1 MSDDIEMV
9 SRMAE
14 CSLETAASA
23 LSLHGNVIDAVAAL
37 LPEPPTV
44 SGAKYI
50 PAKPHVNTGL
60 DAEQTALCAR
70 GRWLQD
76 RVNAVLSVAHSK
88 TLPAQPAAQSSELS
102 VEVAAATIPDVAEGS
117 ESSPDSLAQTA
128 LPGPQSA
135 PPQ

>member
-9 SRMAE
+9 SRIAE

-23 LSLHGNVIDAVAAL
+23 LSIHGNVVDAVAAL
-37 LPEPPTV
+37 LPDNPVV

-50 PAKPHVNTGL
+50 PAKPKINTGM
-60 DAEQTALCAR
+60 DAEQTALCER

-76 RVNAVLSVAHSK
+76 KVNAVLSVAHSK
-88 TLPAQPAAQSSELS
+88 TLPDQSAPQASPPPVSAEAVTLP
-102 VEVAAATIPDVAEGS
+102 VVAEGS
-117 ESSPDSLAQTA
+117 ESSPDSHAQTA
-128 LPGPQSA
+128 LPAPQSE